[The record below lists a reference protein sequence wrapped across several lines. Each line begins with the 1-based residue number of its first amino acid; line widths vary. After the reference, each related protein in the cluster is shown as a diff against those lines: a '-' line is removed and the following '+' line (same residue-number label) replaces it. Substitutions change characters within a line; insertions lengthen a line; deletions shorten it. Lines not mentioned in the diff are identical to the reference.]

1 MLVNIADIDCIL
13 FVLTSDDTMTVIG
26 WLLKGVMAILFA
38 AAVLLFCV
46 TILLFYNAWLFLL
59 VFDGSVSI
67 SAFSADTFQMVATC
81 KDNRL

>member
-1 MLVNIADIDCIL
+1 
-13 FVLTSDDTMTVIG
+13 MTVIG